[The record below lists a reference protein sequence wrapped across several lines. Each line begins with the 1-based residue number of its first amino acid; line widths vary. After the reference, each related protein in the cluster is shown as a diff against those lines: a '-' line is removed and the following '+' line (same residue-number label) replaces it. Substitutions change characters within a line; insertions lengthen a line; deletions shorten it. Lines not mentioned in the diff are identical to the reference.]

1 VRSEIKSEELQM
13 KVLITDTIDQEGID
27 ILAAEEGIEV
37 VEDYSLN
44 ETDLAG
50 AIGPYH
56 ALITRSGTDVT
67 AEVIGKAE
75 NLRVIGRAGVGVDNV
90 DIESASRRGI
100 IVMNAPTGNTLAAT
114 EHTLAMMLAAVRKL
128 PFAHNSLDGG
138 EWARKKF
145 MGIQL
150 YKRTLG
156 IVGLGRI
163 GSEVAK
169 RAASFGMKIVAYD
182 PYIKREKAES
192 MGVALADKIEDL
204 LSSADIITFH
214 VPLTDETIS
223 MVGAAEIEHMKERV
237 VLINCA
243 RGGIV
248 DESDLADALK
258 SGKVYMAAVDVFVEE
273 PLPDD
278 SPLHGIPNLIITP
291 HLGANT
297 EEAQKNV
304 SVIIAQQV
312 VNVLKGRSYENAVN
326 LPYVRG
332 KLAPEL
338 QAYFDLA
345 EKMGRLLAQFTTGRI
360 EEIQVSLV
368 GPLFAEDVSEK
379 VFDSPFRYQPY
390 TFAAL
395 KGLMELRQQEG
406 ATYISAPYFVRERGI
421 SIVESKADKVK
432 NYSDLIS
439 VRIITDQGSNTVE
452 GTVFADLKGRVIT
465 IDQFRVDLVAE
476 GTFLFFSNQ
485 DRPGVIGKVGT
496 ILGDNRINVAGFYLG
511 RETYQGSALGFVS
524 LDGRVPEG
532 VLAEIRAL
540 PEILEAREVIL

>member
-1 VRSEIKSEELQM
+1 M
-13 KVLITDTIDQEGID
+13 KILITDTIDQEGID
-27 ILAAEEGIEV
+27 ILVAEEGIEV
-37 VEDYSLN
+37 VEDYSLKGS
-44 ETDLAG
+44 DLAG

-67 AEVIGKAE
+67 AEVIDQAE

-128 PFAHNSLDGG
+128 PFAHNSLEGG
-138 EWARKKF
+138 EWNRKKF
-145 MGIQL
+145 LGIQL

-169 RAASFGMKIVAYD
+169 RAASFGMKIVTYD

-192 MGVALADKIEDL
+192 VGVELAENIEDL
-204 LSSADIITFH
+204 LSVADIITFH
-214 VPLTDETIS
+214 VPLTDETTS
-223 MVGAAEIEHMKERV
+223 MIGTKEIEHMKDRV

-243 RGGIV
+243 RGGVI
-248 DESDLADALK
+248 DESVLADSLK
-258 SGKVYMAAVDVFVEE
+258 RGKVYMAAVDVFIEE
-273 PLPDD
+273 PLPED
-278 SPLHGIPNLIITP
+278 SPLHGIPNLILTP

-312 VNVLKGRSYENAVN
+312 INVLKGNSYENAVN

-345 EKMGRLLAQFTTGRI
+345 EKMGRLLSQFTTGRI

-368 GPLFAEDVSEK
+368 GPLFAEDVTEK

-406 ATYISAPYFVRERGI
+406 ATYISAPYFARERGI
-421 SIVESKADKVK
+421 SIVESKTDRVK

-524 LDGRVPEG
+524 LDSRMPEV
-532 VLAEIRAL
+532 VLQEIRSL

>member
-1 VRSEIKSEELQM
+1 M

-27 ILAAEEGIEV
+27 ILVAEEGIEV
-37 VEDYSLN
+37 VEDYSLKGS
-44 ETDLAG
+44 DLAG

-67 AEVIGKAE
+67 AEVIDQAE

-128 PFAHNSLDGG
+128 PFAHNSLEGG
-138 EWARKKF
+138 EWNRKKF
-145 MGIQL
+145 LGIQL

-169 RAASFGMKIVAYD
+169 RAASFGMKIVTYD

-192 MGVALADKIEDL
+192 VGVELAENIEDL
-204 LSSADIITFH
+204 LSVADIITFH
-214 VPLTDETIS
+214 VPLTDETTS
-223 MVGAAEIEHMKERV
+223 MIGTKEIEHMKDRV

-243 RGGIV
+243 RGGVI
-248 DESDLADALK
+248 DESVLADSLK
-258 SGKVYMAAVDVFVEE
+258 RGKVYMAAVDVFIEE
-273 PLPDD
+273 PLPED
-278 SPLHGIPNLIITP
+278 SPLHGIPNLILTP

-312 VNVLKGRSYENAVN
+312 INVLKGNSYENAVN

-345 EKMGRLLAQFTTGRI
+345 EKMGRLLSQFTTGRI

-368 GPLFAEDVSEK
+368 GPLFAEDVTEK

-406 ATYISAPYFVRERGI
+406 ATYISAPYFARERGI
-421 SIVESKADKVK
+421 SIVESKTDRVK

-524 LDGRVPEG
+524 LDSRMPEV
-532 VLAEIRAL
+532 VLEEIRSL

>member
-1 VRSEIKSEELQM
+1 M
-13 KVLITDTIDQEGID
+13 
-27 ILAAEEGIEV
+27 
-37 VEDYSLN
+37 
-44 ETDLAG
+44 
-50 AIGPYH
+50 IG
-56 ALITRSGTDVT
+56 T
-67 AEVIGKAE
+67 
-75 NLRVIGRAGVGVDNV
+75 
-90 DIESASRRGI
+90 
-100 IVMNAPTGNTLAAT
+100 
-114 EHTLAMMLAAVRKL
+114 
-128 PFAHNSLDGG
+128 
-138 EWARKKF
+138 
-145 MGIQL
+145 
-150 YKRTLG
+150 
-156 IVGLGRI
+156 
-163 GSEVAK
+163 
-169 RAASFGMKIVAYD
+169 
-182 PYIKREKAES
+182 
-192 MGVALADKIEDL
+192 
-204 LSSADIITFH
+204 
-214 VPLTDETIS
+214 
-223 MVGAAEIEHMKERV
+223 AEIEHMKERV

-243 RGGIV
+243 RGGVIE
-248 DESDLADALK
+248 ESVLADALK
-258 SGKVYMAAVDVFVEE
+258 TGKVYMAAVDVFVQE
-273 PLPDD
+273 PLPAD
-278 SPLHGIPNLIITP
+278 SPLHGTPNLIVTP

-304 SVIIAQQV
+304 SVIIAQQII
-312 VNVLKGRSYENAVN
+312 NVLRGRSYENAVN

-345 EKMGRLLAQFTTGRI
+345 EKMGRLLSQFTTGRI
-360 EEIQVSLV
+360 EEIQVTLV
-368 GPLFAEDVSEK
+368 GTLFAEDVSEK

-406 ATYISAPYFVRERGI
+406 ATYISAPYYARERGI

-439 VRIITDQGSNTVE
+439 VRIITDQGANTVE
-452 GTVFADLKGRVIT
+452 GTVFADLKGRIIT

-524 LDGRVPEG
+524 LDSRMPEG
-532 VLAEIRAL
+532 VLQEIRNL

>member
-1 VRSEIKSEELQM
+1 M

-223 MVGAAEIEHMKERV
+223 MIGAAEIEHMKERV

-278 SPLHGIPNLIITP
+278 SPLHGTPNLIITP

-368 GPLFAEDVSEK
+368 GPLFAEDVTEK

-406 ATYISAPYFVRERGI
+406 ATYISAPYYVRERGI
-421 SIVESKADKVK
+421 SIVESKTDRVK

-532 VLAEIRAL
+532 VLEEIRSL

>member
-1 VRSEIKSEELQM
+1 M

-37 VEDYSLN
+37 VEDYSLKGS
-44 ETDLAG
+44 DLAG

-67 AEVIGKAE
+67 AEVIDKAE

-138 EWARKKF
+138 EWNRKKF

-182 PYIKREKAES
+182 PYIKREKAEG
-192 MGVALADKIEDL
+192 MGVELYEKIENL
-204 LSSADIITFH
+204 LSVADIITFH

-223 MVGAAEIEHMKERV
+223 MIGTDEIEHMKERV

-243 RGGIV
+243 RGGIIE
-248 DESDLADALK
+248 ESVLADALK
-258 SGKVYMAAVDVFVEE
+258 KKKVYMAAVDVFVEE
-273 PLPDD
+273 PLPAD
-278 SPLHGIPNLIITP
+278 SPLHGIPNLIVTP

-312 VNVLKGRSYENAVN
+312 INVLKGRSYENAVN

-345 EKMGRLLAQFTTGRI
+345 EKMGRLLSQFTSGRI
-360 EEIQVSLV
+360 EEVQVTLV
-368 GPLFAEDVSEK
+368 GPLFAEDVTEK

-406 ATYISAPYFVRERGI
+406 ATYISAPYFARERGI
-421 SIVESKADKVK
+421 SIVESKADRVK

-524 LDGRVPEG
+524 LDSRVPEG
-532 VLAEIRAL
+532 VLEEIRLL

>member
-1 VRSEIKSEELQM
+1 M

-27 ILAAEEGIEV
+27 ILAAEAGIEV
-37 VEDYSLN
+37 VEDYSLKG
-44 ETDLAG
+44 TDLAG

-67 AEVIGKAE
+67 AEVIDKAE

-138 EWARKKF
+138 EWNRKKF
-145 MGIQL
+145 IGIQL

-192 MGVALADKIEDL
+192 VGVELVDKIEDL

-214 VPLTDETIS
+214 VPLTDETTS
-223 MVGAAEIEHMKERV
+223 MIGTAEIGHMKERV

-243 RGGIV
+243 RGGVIE
-248 DESDLADALK
+248 ESVLADALK
-258 SGKVYMAAVDVFVEE
+258 TGKVYMAAVDVFVQE
-273 PLPDD
+273 PLPAD
-278 SPLHGIPNLIITP
+278 SPLHGIPNLIVTP

-312 VNVLKGRSYENAVN
+312 INVLRGRSYENAVN

-345 EKMGRLLAQFTTGRI
+345 EKMGRLLSQFTTGRI
-360 EEIQVSLV
+360 EEIQVTLV

-406 ATYISAPYFVRERGI
+406 ATYISAPYYARERRI

-439 VRIITDQGSNTVE
+439 VRIITDQGANTVE

-524 LDGRVPEG
+524 LDSRMPEV
-532 VLAEIRAL
+532 VLEEIRGL